1 MVIEPQQ
8 ESATSRRDPWTEC
21 LMIEHTPD
29 ATFGVRTLFLSDIHL
44 GTRGCQAEALLDF
57 LRYYDADTIY
67 LVGDIVDGWQLK
79 STWFWPQPH
88 NDVVQKLL
96 RKARKGAR
104 LLYIP
109 GNHDEFLRD
118 FYGTHLG
125 GIEVVEDAFHVA
137 ADGRR
142 YLVIHG
148 DLFDVV
154 IRHARWLALL
164 GDKAYDLA
172 IWLNTHFN
180 AIRRGFGL
188 TYWSLSQWA
197 KLKVKNAVNFIGAFE
212 QALAG
217 EARRRGA
224 DGVICGHIHYAV
236 IRGEAGFYYINCG
249 DWVESCTAVVEHF
262 DGRFEIV
269 KWTPGERGLS
279 EAAQSPAS
287 LQPAKADE
295 IAGEPT
301 AALPVAVL
309 LRILRPMGRILC
321 AKPRATFPENA
332 PAPARGR

>member
-1 MVIEPQQ
+1 MV
-8 ESATSRRDPWTEC
+8 DG
-21 LMIEHTPD
+21 MPD
-29 ATFGVRTLFLSDIHL
+29 AVVRVRTLFLSDIHL
-44 GTRGCQAEALLDF
+44 GTKGCQAETLLDF
-57 LRYYDADTIY
+57 LRCYDADTIY

-79 STWFWPQPH
+79 AGWFWPQAH

-104 LLYIP
+104 LVYIP

-118 FYGTHLG
+118 YYGTHLG
-125 GIEVVEDAFHVA
+125 GIEVVEDAIHVTA
-137 ADGRR
+137 SGMR

-180 AIRRGFGL
+180 AIRRAFGL

-224 DGVICGHIHYAV
+224 DGVICGHIHHAV
-236 IRGEAGFYYINCG
+236 IRENGGIPYINCG
-249 DWVESCTAVVEHF
+249 DWIESCTAVVEHF

-269 KWTPGERGLS
+269 KWKLREQSVSDTDL
-279 EAAQSPAS
+279 SPA
-287 LQPAKADE
+287 AVRHEGAMAV
-295 IAGEPT
+295 AGEPT
-301 AALPVAVL
+301 GPVSVEATLRFL
-309 LRILRPMGRILC
+309 L
-321 AKPRATFPENA
+321 
-332 PAPARGR
+332 